1 MDEKM
6 MDDIRKNERY
16 YRLKGGIT
24 AKQIGEATGHTTP
37 WITQFETGIIQ
48 GIRDKDLRKV
58 AETLGVKLSDLVK
71 PADGLVVNVTTTEHY
86 TGLENLEKI
95 RKHRKLTDH
104 EFSDFLGL
112 SYDHYH
118 KVMVGYSHF
127 GIRAWWR
134 IAEALRMDL
143 KILIGR
149 GQNEAE

>member
-1 MDEKM
+1 MDAEMMENVRQNEK
-6 MDDIRKNERY
+6 Y
-16 YRLKGGIT
+16 YRLKAGIT

-58 AETLGVKLSDLVK
+58 AKTLGVKLSDLVK
-71 PADGLVVNVTTTEHY
+71 PAEGMVVNVTTAEHY
-86 TGLENLEKI
+86 FGLENLEKI
-95 RKHRKLTDH
+95 RKHRKLTNH

-118 KVMVGYSHF
+118 KVMDGYSHF

-134 IAEALRMDL
+134 IADALHMDL
-143 KILIGR
+143 TVLIGR

>member
-16 YRLKGGIT
+16 YRLKAGIT

-58 AETLGVKLSDLVK
+58 AKILGVKLSDLVK
-71 PADGLVVNVTTTEHY
+71 PAEGMVVNVTTAEHDF
-86 TGLENLEKI
+86 GLENLEKI

-118 KVMVGYSHF
+118 KVMAGYSHF

-134 IAEALRMDL
+134 IAEALRMDM